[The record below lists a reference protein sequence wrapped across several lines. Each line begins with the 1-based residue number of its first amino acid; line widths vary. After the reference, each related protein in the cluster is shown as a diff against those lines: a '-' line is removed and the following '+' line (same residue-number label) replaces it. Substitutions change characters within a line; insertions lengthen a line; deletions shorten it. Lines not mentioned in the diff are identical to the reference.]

1 MKKVGMK
8 RALVTLLFL
17 IVSISVFARQGQ
29 DSPSMKDRAVSA
41 SITFAKNVWA
51 KVQKEGRP
59 LADKMLKA
67 APEYYKG
74 TQKTLQDFVKQ
85 VNQANLPK
93 TWSEKQRMALELW
106 KLRGAIDVMAL
117 SDPSVLKA
125 LINIQP
131 EAVQK
136 MQQDL
141 SQTETKLKKA
151 NLPGI

>member
-1 MKKVGMK
+1 
-8 RALVTLLFL
+8 
-17 IVSISVFARQGQ
+17 
-29 DSPSMKDRAVSA
+29 MKDRAVSA